1 MLQKWNKRSIIL
13 SEVAKPKQGRRYKM
27 TQFKVGKVYTT
38 RFIGDSNIVLNY
50 RVIHR
55 SASTVIIEDVKTEEV
70 KKCRIIK
77 KLSEYRDAES
87 VYPMGQYSMA
97 PILSA

>member
-1 MLQKWNKRSIIL
+1 
-13 SEVAKPKQGRRYKM
+13 M

-38 RFIGDSNIVLNY
+38 RFIGDSNIILSY

-55 SASTVIIEDVKTEEV
+55 TASTVIIEDTETEEV

-77 KLSEYRDAES
+77 KLSEYRGAES
-87 VYPMGQYSMA
+87 IYPMGQYSMA

>member
-1 MLQKWNKRSIIL
+1 
-13 SEVAKPKQGRRYKM
+13 M
-27 TQFKVGKVYTT
+27 TQFRVGKIYTA
-38 RFIGDSNIVLNY
+38 RFIGDSNIILSY

-55 SASTVIIEDVKTEEV
+55 TASTVIIEDTMTEEV

-77 KLSEYRDAES
+77 KLSEYRGTES
-87 VYPMGQYSMA
+87 IYPMGQYSMA

>member
-1 MLQKWNKRSIIL
+1 
-13 SEVAKPKQGRRYKM
+13 M
-27 TQFKVGKVYTT
+27 TKFTVGKVYTT
-38 RFIGDSNIVLNY
+38 RFIGNSDIILSY
-50 RVIHR
+50 KVIHR
-55 SASTVIIEDVKTEEV
+55 TASTIIIEDTRTEEV

-77 KLSEYRDAES
+77 KLSEYRGSES